1 MHPRHRCELS
11 GRQAV
16 YMLLENCDMTLVRAA
31 QIKSD
36 LSVQLIVAGAGFIR
50 HLFLLTGLA
59 RSRNILFVY

>member
-1 MHPRHRCELS
+1 
-11 GRQAV
+11 
-16 YMLLENCDMTLVRAA
+16 MLLENCDMTLVRAA